1 MKQQAPG
8 YSAELY
14 RDAVQYEKKSLR
26 WESNRL
32 CLVLLG
38 IQALVAL
45 LTLLSRAYLSR
56 MGLIG
61 LPLDAFQGVPPVLY
75 FLSYSSVYLIGMAL
89 PVFLYFG
96 IRHISPSR
104 ALLFDR
110 IQWSNALPMILFG
123 IGVCTVA
130 NIPSNMVASF
140 QRSMGYSGKLP
151 ELPLNEQ
158 LPVQVLFFITMAV
171 IPPLVEELIFRGA
184 ILHGLRQFGDG
195 IAILSSAFLFAL
207 YHGNFTQMVFAFPC
221 GLVLAFAV
229 IKTGSLWVS
238 ILIHFVNNATSVL
251 FQLSQYYTDEKTASV
266 AYAVYF
272 FGSAILGVVALIV
285 LSRRDKTLFDLNNR
299 SSFLTTGKK
308 FLTTLWNPC
317 AVALLVVSLVSAFYI
332 LGNY

>member
-8 YSAELY
+8 YSADFNRY
-14 RDAVQYEKKSLR
+14 TAQYEKKALR

-38 IQALVAL
+38 IQALVS
-45 LTLLSRAYLSR
+45 LLSLLSQLYLSR

-61 LPLDAFQGVPPVLY
+61 FPLDAFQGVPPVLY
-75 FLSYSSVYLIGMAL
+75 FLSYASMYLIGMAV
-89 PVFLYFG
+89 PAFLYFG

-104 ALLFDR
+104 ALPFDR
-110 IQWSNALPMILFG
+110 IQWPNAFLMILFG
-123 IGVCTVA
+123 IGICTVA

-151 ELPLNEQ
+151 ELPLNDDVI
-158 LPVQVLFFITMAV
+158 VQVLFFITLAV
-171 IPPLVEELIFRGA
+171 IPPLTEELIFRGV

-195 IAILSSAFLFAL
+195 IAILGSAFLFAL

-229 IKTGSLWVS
+229 VKTGSLWIS
-238 ILIHFVNNATSVL
+238 ILIHFINNATSVV
-251 FQLSQYYTDEKTASV
+251 FQLSQYYIDEKMASA
-266 AYAVYF
+266 AYAIYF
-272 FGSAILGVVALIV
+272 FGSAILGVVALIL
-285 LSRRDKTLFDLNNR
+285 LSRREKSLFDLDERN
-299 SSFLTTGKK
+299 SFLTTGRK
-308 FLTTLWNPC
+308 FLTTLWNPA
-317 AVALLVVSLVSAFYI
+317 AVALIAVSFVSAFYV